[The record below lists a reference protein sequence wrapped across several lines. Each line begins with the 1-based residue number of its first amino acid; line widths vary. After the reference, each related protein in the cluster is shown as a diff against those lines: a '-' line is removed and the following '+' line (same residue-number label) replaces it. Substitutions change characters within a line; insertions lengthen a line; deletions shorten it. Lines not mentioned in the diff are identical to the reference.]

1 MSILDKER
9 LTVSRDDDGSVTWT
23 LSRPLLGLP
32 DLLPCGILAGLAAY
46 VSRAVG
52 KHLLHQEIPPLGNL
66 QTRCFGAEMT
76 SLFLFAH
83 FAAMLRVVPDCSWLE
98 GTGSIQRAT
107 LPPYP
112 AGAQAL
118 GVPVGAGRASGGR
131 LCASDTAAAGLC
143 RGEKNCVDPACTAH
157 RAAGHACHTCHEV
170 LFCAAQ
176 PTSMM
181 LCSLPTRWAP
191 RSQAC
196 TILCCLR
203 ASAGEPGL
211 VVRGCQA

>member
-46 VSRAVG
+46 ALKRWGFLWEQAG
-52 KHLLHQEIPPLGNL
+52 PLGAAFALLILLL
-66 QTRCFGAEMT
+66 QGFVE
-76 SLFLFAH
+76 
-83 FAAMLRVVPDCSWLE
+83 
-98 GTGSIQRAT
+98 
-107 LPPYP
+107 
-112 AGAQAL
+112 
-118 GVPVGAGRASGGR
+118 
-131 LCASDTAAAGLC
+131 
-143 RGEKNCVDPACTAH
+143 
-157 RAAGHACHTCHEV
+157 
-170 LFCAAQ
+170 

-196 TILCCLR
+196 TILRCLR

-211 VVRGCQA
+211 VVGGCQA